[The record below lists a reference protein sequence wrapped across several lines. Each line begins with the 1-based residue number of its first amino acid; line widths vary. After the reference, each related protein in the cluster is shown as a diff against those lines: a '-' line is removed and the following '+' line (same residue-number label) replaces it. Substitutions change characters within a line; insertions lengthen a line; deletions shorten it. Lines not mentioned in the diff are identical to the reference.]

1 MSRPAASKP
10 LRLQHIHIPGFTN
23 RLPSYALAVAIQSK
37 LQQRLLDYKAA
48 VAAAAT
54 EGDARPLPPPPPPT
68 ILSFTPAP
76 TYTLGR
82 RQTTPLSPDEAALLQ
97 GRLDIYWHKHYKT
110 HKRLNIGDEAN
121 QISEGRTADHGH
133 NHACFYPA
141 IHNAPRGGLTTYH
154 GPGQVVFWPVLDLKS
169 PLHRHFSVRD
179 YACLLEKTTI
189 ASIAEAASASLPS
202 FPPDAVRQKQVQGF
216 TTENP
221 GVWVRR
227 HWVDGDD
234 EADGHPGPEG
244 EERKIA
250 ALGVHLRRHVTGLG
264 VAVNC
269 SMPVRGVRAYNPWER
284 IVACGLE
291 GKRVTSLAY
300 ELLEYMQQV
309 RWIRALAPQ
318 PLLGDH
324 WKGQKKRPEAPVL
337 ETQMLRAWPEFF
349 ARALRMQPDG
359 EGEGEGAAV
368 LDEADSSASTTKMRD
383 DLVDDVTIE
392 DVLGKGWEHTIDLPE
407 KEQYTTALR
416 KRVLGTLPVETA
428 YRRNKLSPTCTT
440 GETVPYPGS

>member
-1 MSRPAASKP
+1 MSRPVAPKP
-10 LRLQHIHIPGFTN
+10 LRLQHIHIPGFTH
-23 RLPSYALAVAIQSK
+23 RLPSYDLAVAIQSK

-48 VAAAAT
+48 AASFT
-54 EGDARPLPPPPPPT
+54 EGYSPPLPPPPPPT

-82 RQTTPLSPDEAALLQ
+82 RQTTPLSPAEEARLQ
-97 GRLDIYWHKHYKT
+97 GRLDTSWQKNYQGIF
-110 HKRLNIGDEAN
+110 N
-121 QISEGRTADHGH
+121 GRTVDHGH
-133 NHACFYPA
+133 NYASFYPV
-141 IHNAPRGGLTTYH
+141 IRNAPRGGLTTYH

-169 PLHRHFSVRD
+169 PLHRHCSVRD

-189 ASIAEAASASLPS
+189 ASIAEAATAALPS
-202 FPPDAVRQKQVQGF
+202 FPPSAVRQKEVQGF

-227 HWVDGDD
+227 QWVDGDD

-269 SMPVRGVRAYNPWER
+269 SMPVRGFEEYNPWQR

-300 ELLEYMQQV
+300 EMLEYLQHV
-309 RWIRALAPQ
+309 RWVRSLAPQ
-318 PLLGDH
+318 LL
-324 WKGQKKRPEAPVL
+324 PVRGHGKYRTFWAETPML
-337 ETQMLRAWPEFF
+337 EMQMLRAWPEFF
-349 ARALRMQPDG
+349 ARALLRQPDG
-359 EGEGEGAAV
+359 EGAAAV
-368 LDEADSSASTTKMRD
+368 DDTDSTTTKARE
-383 DLVDDVTIE
+383 DLVDDVTIDE
-392 DVLGKGWEHTIDLPE
+392 VLGAGWEHRIDVPE
-407 KEQYTTALR
+407 EEQYTDAVK
-416 KRVLGTLPVETA
+416 KRVVGTMPVEWA
-428 YRRNKLSPTCTT
+428 
-440 GETVPYPGS
+440 

>member
-1 MSRPAASKP
+1 MSRQAGSKP
-10 LRLQHIHIPGFTN
+10 LRLQHIHIPGFTH
-23 RLPSYALAVAIQSK
+23 RLPRYALAVAIQSK

-48 VAAAAT
+48 AAT
-54 EGDARPLPPPPPPT
+54 HVEGYTPPLPPPPPPT
-68 ILSFTPAP
+68 ILSFIPAP

-82 RQTTPLSPDEAALLQ
+82 RQTTHLTTDEAE
-97 GRLDIYWHKHYKT
+97 RLRG
-110 HKRLNIGDEAN
+110 RLNIHWHKNYKRERIHDSRLNPKEIIN
-121 QISEGRTADHGH
+121 GRTVDHGH
-133 NHACFYPA
+133 NYASFYPE

-202 FPPDAVRQKQVQGF
+202 FPPEAVRQKEIQGF

-227 HWVDGDD
+227 YWVDGDD

-244 EERKIA
+244 EESKIA

-269 SMPVRGVRAYNPWER
+269 SMPVRGVEEYNPWER

-300 ELLEYMQQV
+300 EMLEYLPQM
-309 RWIRALAPQ
+309 RWVRALAPQ
-318 PLLGDH
+318 YRDN
-324 WKGQKKRPEAPVL
+324 KRYGQGSKQFRDEAPVL

-359 EGEGEGAAV
+359 TGAAV
-368 LDEADSSASTTKMRD
+368 DEADSSNTTKTRD

-392 DVLGKGWEHTIDLPE
+392 QVLGKGWEDSIGLTEEDH
-407 KEQYTTALR
+407 YTTA
-416 KRVLGTLPVETA
+416 K
-428 YRRNKLSPTCTT
+428 
-440 GETVPYPGS
+440 

>member
-1 MSRPAASKP
+1 MSGRAARP
-10 LRLQHIHIPGFTN
+10 LRLQHIHIPGSTHC
-23 RLPSYALAVAIQSK
+23 LPSYALAVAVQSK

-48 VAAAAT
+48 VAAAS
-54 EGDARPLPPPPPPT
+54 EDASRPLPPPPPPT
-68 ILSFTPAP
+68 LLSFIPAP

-82 RQTTPLSPDEAALLQ
+82 RQTSPPQPCRGPASQGATGHLLEVEYQ
-97 GRLDIYWHKHYKT
+97 AT
-110 HKRLNIGDEAN
+110 N
-121 QISEGRTADHGH
+121 GRTADHGH
-133 NHACFYPA
+133 NYASFYPA

-154 GPGQVVFWPVLDLKS
+154 GPGQVVFWPVMDLKS

-189 ASIAEAASASLPS
+189 ASIAEAATSSLPS
-202 FPPDAVRQKQVQGF
+202 FLPEAVRQKEVKGF

-221 GVWVRR
+221 GVWVKR

-269 SMPVRGVRAYNPWER
+269 TMPVRGVETYDPWKR

-300 ELLEYMQQV
+300 EMLEYLNQLRWV
-309 RWIRALAPQ
+309 RATGPQ
-318 PLLGDH
+318 PLKPL
-324 WKGQKKRPEAPVL
+324 KGHPKNKETWAEAPML

-349 ARALRMQPDG
+349 ARSLQVRP
-359 EGEGEGAAV
+359 E
-368 LDEADSSASTTKMRD
+368 EASVDDASSSSNTTATMTRE
-383 DLVDDVTIE
+383 DLVDDVTIDE
-392 DVLGKGWEHTIDLPE
+392 VLGKGWESTIDVPE
-407 KEQYTTALR
+407 DEQYTIACR
-416 KRVLGTLPVETA
+416 KRVEGTIPLEYT
-428 YRRNKLSPTCTT
+428 
-440 GETVPYPGS
+440 